1 MVAFSKADRLLGQYK
16 TVYGDDN
23 EESVEFM
30 CGEYANE
37 WAALAKVLVAQRE
50 EVNADEGLNKAAK
63 LKREVQIGAKSDLG
77 IINMI
82 HGLLVADAMIDS
94 MGEEEM
100 KTEQLVGA
108 VQRECRDCHVS
119 VMGVEQNLVSMKRQV
134 FEAREW
140 EWDATEMDEDEEY
153 EVKAILGVS
162 LENGFRS
169 YRVQWSDLTEGWEPE
184 DSLTNVAEMLLE
196 FHAEEDRKAAAACR
210 KGSGRKARKK
220 KQVVIEES
228 ASDSDEAE
236 KPSSKRAKA
245 GEEEMRQCMM

>member
-23 EESVEFM
+23 AANVEFM

-37 WAALAKVLVAQRE
+37 WTALAKVLVAQRD
-50 EVNADEGLNKAAK
+50 EVNADTGLSKAAK
-63 LKREVQIGAKSDLG
+63 MKREVQMGAKSDLG

-82 HGLLVADAMIDS
+82 HGLLTADAMIDS
-94 MGEEEM
+94 MGEDEM

-140 EWDATEMDEDEEY
+140 EWDANEMEEEEY
-153 EVKAILGVS
+153 DVKEILGVVKFS
-162 LENGFRS
+162 E
-169 YRVQWSDLTEGWEPE
+169 
-184 DSLTNVAEMLLE
+184 
-196 FHAEEDRKAAAACR
+196 
-210 KGSGRKARKK
+210 
-220 KQVVIEES
+220 
-228 ASDSDEAE
+228 
-236 KPSSKRAKA
+236 
-245 GEEEMRQCMM
+245 